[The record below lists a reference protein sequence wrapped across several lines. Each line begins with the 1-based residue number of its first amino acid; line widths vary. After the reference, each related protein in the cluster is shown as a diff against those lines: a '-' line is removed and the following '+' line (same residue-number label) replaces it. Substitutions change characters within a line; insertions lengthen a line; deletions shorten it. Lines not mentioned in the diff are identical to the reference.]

1 MTVEDLDNIKLQR
14 ALHEAA
20 SAVSYYHAAEADW
33 GKEAE
38 SRAIAD
44 ARWNELKAEAIKR
57 GCYNKHDFKFYLVQ
71 A

>member
-1 MTVEDLDNIKLQR
+1 MTVEDLENENLQK

-20 SAVSYYHAAEADW
+20 SAVSYYHACEADW
-33 GKEAE
+33 GNEAE

-44 ARWNELKAEAIKR
+44 ARWRELKAEAIKR

>member
-1 MTVEDLDNIKLQR
+1 MTVEDLENAGLLN

-20 SAVSYYHAAEADW
+20 SAVSYYNACEAGW
-33 GKEAE
+33 GNEAK

-44 ARWNELKAEAIKR
+44 ARWSELKAEAIRR

>member
-1 MTVEDLDNIKLQR
+1 MTVEDLENEMLQK

-33 GKEAE
+33 DREREMRAEALLKW
-38 SRAIAD
+38 A
-44 ARWNELKAEAIKR
+44 ELKAEAIRR